1 MSDSMETL
9 TEAMNEEKTEKKG
22 IKAKTVSLW
31 AKIIALIIVVGGHAL
46 KWTGVL
52 PGASSNEI
60 CACGFTVMGIFGTVD
75 INILI
80 DKFTSK
86 E

>member
-1 MSDSMETL
+1 MSDIAET
-9 TEAMNEEKTEKKG
+9 TEETSTEKKG

-31 AKIIALIIVVGGHAL
+31 AKIIALIIVVGGHFL
-46 KWTGVL
+46 KWLGFL
-52 PGASSNEI
+52 PNATSGEI

-75 INILI
+75 INILV
-80 DKFTSK
+80 DKFTNK

>member
-1 MSDSMETL
+1 MSDVMEAT
-9 TEAMNEEKTEKKG
+9 TENTEEKKKG

-46 KWTGVL
+46 KWVGIL
-52 PGASSNEI
+52 PNATSGEI

-75 INILI
+75 INILM